1 MEGRNSP
8 RPRVGRTHFAMT
20 VIDGIGKP
28 VLKSGRRAVGL
39 NRWNRATVR
48 ENASEYGWRRRP

>member
-1 MEGRNSP
+1 
-8 RPRVGRTHFAMT
+8 MT